1 MKVQDILTDESKWT
15 KGALARDINGFEV
28 DDVRSEKA
36 VKFCLFGAIDRAL
49 GKTFSDSMAID
60 YQICKKLGKDSVLW
74 NDAPERT
81 FAEVRGLIEELDI

>member
-15 KGALARDINGFEV
+15 RGSYARGVSGRTV
-28 DDVRSEKA
+28 DYLGKSA
-36 VKFCLFGAIDRAL
+36 VCFCLMGAIMRAASTETEQ
-49 GKTFSDSMAID
+49 KEMYMAVNL
-60 YQICKKLGKDSVLW
+60 KLNHRGIEGW